1 MITNVSDGSPLY
13 SFKLEVLALK
23 TEAACAPGTFA
34 ISHNTTVSK
43 PRKPQHKLPCLDQ
56 IIDTDNE

>member
-1 MITNVSDGSPLY
+1 MITNVSDGSLLY

-23 TEAACAPGTFA
+23 TEAAGAPGEFV

-43 PRKPQHKLPCLDQ
+43 PWKPQHKLPYLGQ